1 MFRTFSL
8 NKSTTNFQV
17 LVAGI
22 ALSLFASG
30 LTSNIEQQ
38 IAQPLSKFAASSLTT
53 SQEPTEQTSQSA
65 LILASVVAGSLIVGV
80 ALRGTGHKSASTASA
95 SSFGNKKNTS
105 LILPRGSRKLQKK
118 LLLLLHD
125 DREAANR
132 LLTQAML
139 KYPNKTADWYFE
151 KVIYD
156 LVRDRHA

>member
-1 MFRTFSL
+1 MSRTFSL
-8 NKSTTNFQV
+8 NKSTTAFQV
-17 LVAGI
+17 LVAGV

-38 IAQPLSKFAASSLTT
+38 IKQPVSQLANSSLTT
-53 SQEPTEQTSQSA
+53 SQQPTEQTSKSA
-65 LILASVVAGSLIVGV
+65 LVLASAVAGSLIIGV
-80 ALRGTGHKSASTASA
+80 ALRGTGNKNASTTGA
-95 SSFGNKKNTS
+95 SSLGNKKNTT
-105 LILPRGSRKLQKK
+105 LIFNQGNRKLQKK

-151 KVIYD
+151 KAIYD

>member
-1 MFRTFSL
+1 MSRTFSL
-8 NKSTTNFQV
+8 NKSTTAFQV
-17 LVAGI
+17 LVAGV

-38 IAQPLSKFAASSLTT
+38 IKQPASQLAASSLTT
-53 SQEPTEQTSQSA
+53 SQEATEQANQSA
-65 LILASVVAGSLIVGV
+65 LVLVTVVASSLVVGV
-80 ALRGTGHKSASTASA
+80 TLRGMGNKSASTTGA
-95 SSFGNKKNTS
+95 SSLGNKKNTTLS
-105 LILPRGSRKLQKK
+105 LNQGSRKLQKK

-139 KYPNKTADWYFE
+139 KYPHKTADWYFE

-156 LVRDRHA
+156 LVRDRYA